1 MKKIS
6 RFLILTLLSF
16 CIVLPAFAWRS
27 TTYYIKDSLKYCV
40 REDSSYVMVS
50 VMDVDAGHRLPVTE
64 DSTLVIPA
72 SVTIEGRT
80 YEISD
85 IESDAFCNHLEIKH
99 LIISEGISGIQ
110 AGAFRRCANLKSIH
124 LPSSLYCL
132 NATSFAFCSR
142 VEEIIV
148 NKDNE
153 TFDSRDHC
161 DAVINT
167 ADSTLVLGCQRT
179 KIPKGVTAIGQ
190 CAFMGRLYL
199 DSLTIPEGVRR
210 IESGALRYCSGLRYL
225 SLPESLE
232 SLGDLALDGCSNLQ
246 KLHFSSSMREIG
258 HSVFSGCDGLREI
271 TVSPKNKWFD
281 SREHCN
287 AIIRTSEDSLVTGCG
302 QSTIVEGIRRI
313 GDDAFWGSSL
323 SKIYIPSSVTYI
335 GERAFINSRFC
346 SSIEVSPDNPVY
358 DSRENCNAII
368 ESATG
373 ILVKGCGRTVIP
385 PDIKQI
391 GGYAFH
397 GMTMPKGL
405 VIPEG
410 VTDIGHSAF
419 SGCDI
424 HTLTLPASLR
434 KIGNYAF
441 CFCPRLET
449 VEAESPELYIGRSA
463 FQFCYSLQSV
473 RLPQTTIFA
482 DSEVFRYSLYQEV
495 FEREYGRR

>member
-1 MKKIS
+1 MTN
-6 RFLILTLLSF
+6 RFILLL
-16 CIVLPAFAWRS
+16 CLAA
-27 TTYYIKDSLKYCV
+27 TTSLSWAEGESYIIKDSLKYV
-40 REDSSYVMVS
+40 LAEDNPGYCRI
-50 VMDVDAGHRLPVTE
+50 MDVDAGHRLPVTE

-110 AGAFRRCANLKSIH
+110 EGAFRRCANLKSIH

-132 NATSFAFCSR
+132 NATAFAFCSR
-142 VEEIIV
+142 VEEITV
-148 NKDNE
+148 SKDNE

-167 ADSTLVLGCQRT
+167 ADSTLVLGCRRT
-179 KIPKGVTAIGQ
+179 QIPQGVTAIGQ

-199 DSLTIPEGVRR
+199 DSLTIPEGVKR
-210 IESGALRYCSGLRYL
+210 IESGALRNCSGLRYL

-246 KLHFSSSMREIG
+246 TLHLSSSMREIG
-258 HSVFSGCDGLREI
+258 HSVLSGCDGLREI

-287 AIIRTSEDSLVTGCG
+287 AIIRTSEDSLVAGCG
-302 QSTIVEGIRRI
+302 QSTVVEGIRRI

-385 PDIKQI
+385 PDVKQI

-410 VTDIGHSAF
+410 VTDIGRSAF

-424 HTLTLPASLR
+424 HTLTLPTSLR
-434 KIGNYAF
+434 KIGNNAF
-441 CFCPRLET
+441 SFCPWLET
-449 VEAESPELYIGRSA
+449 VEANSPELYIGRSA
-463 FQFCYSLQSV
+463 FQFCYSLLSV

-482 DSEVFRYSLYQEV
+482 DSEVFRYSPYQEV
-495 FEREYGRR
+495 YEREYGRR

>member
-1 MKKIS
+1 MTN
-6 RFLILTLLSF
+6 RFILLL
-16 CIVLPAFAWRS
+16 CLAA
-27 TTYYIKDSLKYCV
+27 TTSLSWAEGESYIIMDSLKYV
-40 REDSSYVMVS
+40 LAEDNPGYCRI
-50 VMDVDAGHRLPVTE
+50 MDVDAGHRLPVTE

-110 AGAFRRCANLKSIH
+110 EGAFRRCANLKSIH

-346 SSIEVSPDNPVY
+346 SSIEVT
-358 DSRENCNAII
+358 R
-368 ESATG
+368 
-373 ILVKGCGRTVIP
+373 
-385 PDIKQI
+385 Q
-391 GGYAFH
+391 
-397 GMTMPKGL
+397 
-405 VIPEG
+405 
-410 VTDIGHSAF
+410 
-419 SGCDI
+419 
-424 HTLTLPASLR
+424 
-434 KIGNYAF
+434 
-441 CFCPRLET
+441 PR
-449 VEAESPELYIGRSA
+449 V
-463 FQFCYSLQSV
+463 
-473 RLPQTTIFA
+473 
-482 DSEVFRYSLYQEV
+482 
-495 FEREYGRR
+495 